1 MARKLGSSEY
11 PSEIKLYV
19 AMARLLLL
27 GKASSIWNAAQK
39 LAPQAGQRS
48 YGTSI
53 KRRTRRL
60 YEGYRDR
67 EPTWLSWAM
76 KDLEPPRSTLAA
88 FRRSMMPML
97 AHASWLKWRVRQ
109 INRSKDL
116 S

>member
-1 MARKLGSSEY
+1 MARKPGSIEY

-19 AMARLLLL
+19 AMASLLLL

-48 YGTSI
+48 HGTSAE
-53 KRRTRRL
+53 RRTRRL

-67 EPTWLSWAM
+67 EPTWLALAM
-76 KDLEPPRSTLAA
+76 KDLEAPRSTLAA
-88 FRRSMMPML
+88 FRRNMMPML
-97 AHASWLKWRVRQ
+97 AHASWIRWRASR
-109 INRSKDL
+109 INRSKNL